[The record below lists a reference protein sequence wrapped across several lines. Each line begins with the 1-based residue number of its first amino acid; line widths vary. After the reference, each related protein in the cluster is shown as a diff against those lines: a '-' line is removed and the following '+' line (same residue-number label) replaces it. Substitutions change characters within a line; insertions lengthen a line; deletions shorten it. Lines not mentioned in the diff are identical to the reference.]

1 VKIIDML
8 TQAQE
13 KLIRSLHTRKGR
25 EQEGLCLVEGEK
37 LVREYARHL
46 LFSFTPEDT
55 KNFAKLVT
63 TETPQMIAGVA
74 KLPRWHAGDL
84 QKAKTILVLD
94 HIQDPGNLGAIFR
107 LALGFNASLVLV
119 ECTDPGNP
127 KVVRG
132 SAGAIF
138 HVSWVDLPRDHLS
151 EFLQAQNAVY
161 RLEKTKQAK
170 MPEQIT
176 TENRL
181 CILVGSE
188 GQGIQSDFQAP
199 SIAIPHSSK
208 LESLNVSTAV
218 AILLYLR
225 QF

>member
-1 VKIIDML
+1 ML
-8 TQAQE
+8 TQTQE

-37 LVREYARHL
+37 LVREYRQHL
-46 LFSFTPEDT
+46 LWTFTPKDT
-55 KNFAKLVT
+55 KKFSQLVT
-63 TETPQMIAGVA
+63 TETPQSIAGVA
-74 KLPRWHAGDL
+74 RLPMWSLNDI
-84 QKAKTILVLD
+84 QKSPTLLVLD

-107 LALGFNASLVLV
+107 LALGFSASLLLV

-138 HVSWVDLPRDHLS
+138 HVPWSIVPRQDLKN
-151 EFLQAQNAVY
+151 FLDDQPSVW
-161 RLEKTKQAK
+161 RLEKLPQSLGVESIRKPAK
-170 MPEQIT
+170 A
-176 TENRL
+176 

-188 GQGIQSDFQAP
+188 GRGIQTPYEAP
-199 SIAIPHSSK
+199 SLTIPHASV

-218 AILLYLR
+218 AILLYAR
-225 QF
+225 GK